1 MLTTLVVRCGNV
13 VCFGKQKAVRE
24 EVNEF
29 FIMKQIKKLYV

>member
-13 VCFGKQKAVRE
+13 VCFGKKKAVRG

-29 FIMKQIKKLYV
+29 FIVKQIKKLNV